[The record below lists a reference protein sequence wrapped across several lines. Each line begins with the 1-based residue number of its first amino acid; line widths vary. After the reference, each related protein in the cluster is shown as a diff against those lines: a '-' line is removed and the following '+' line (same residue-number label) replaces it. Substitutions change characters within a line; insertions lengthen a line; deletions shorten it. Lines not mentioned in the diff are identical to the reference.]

1 MPPTPTEVDT
11 IDWENRYAQQRAA
24 STRPV
29 TRCPRCDASAI
40 PDDDAAGLHRGATSR
55 SDDRTE
61 ICSDCGRDEAVGRGI
76 IDADRWPIGAG
87 DDPLWGRNDMVKHQL
102 RTAATGG
109 C

>member
-1 MPPTPTEVDT
+1 VAPTPDEVDPT
-11 IDWENRYAQQRAA
+11 DWEAHYAQLRLH

-29 TRCPRCDASAI
+29 ARCPRCDAAAI

-61 ICSDCGRDEAVGRGI
+61 ICSDCGRDEAIGRGPI
-76 IDADRWPIGAG
+76 PAERWPIGAG
-87 DDPLWGRNDMVKHQL
+87 DDPHWGRNPMVKHQL
-102 RTAATGG
+102 RTAATSG